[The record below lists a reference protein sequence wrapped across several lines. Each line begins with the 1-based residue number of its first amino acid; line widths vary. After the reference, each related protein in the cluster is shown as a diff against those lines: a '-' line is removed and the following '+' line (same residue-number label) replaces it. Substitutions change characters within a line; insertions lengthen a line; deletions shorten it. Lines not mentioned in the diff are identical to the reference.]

1 MPITTSENRT
11 PVRLAILTTHPI
23 QYHAEWFRA
32 MASRGDL
39 MIHVYYCHRA
49 TPQEHSRAGF
59 GVEFEWDISLLDG
72 YPHSF
77 LNNVA
82 RRPGNGT
89 FAGFDTPEVKEVV
102 SSRIY
107 DAVLVNGWHYK
118 SAWQTIYACWK
129 SGVKVMVRSDSHL
142 HTERSMVKR
151 AAKWLT
157 YPRFISRFDACL
169 AVGKWS
175 RDYFL
180 HYGALPKRVFIV
192 PHAIDDRRF
201 KIEAE
206 FLQAR
211 RSELRKEDKLSES
224 AVVLIFSGKFISKKR
239 PMDFVWAIEQAV
251 QRNPHIEG
259 VMVGDGPL
267 RTACEDFVRERGLP
281 IRFTGFLNQSQII
294 RAYVVSDALVLPSDG
309 GETWGLVVNEAMACS
324 RPCIVSDRVG
334 CGPDLVIPQKTGF
347 IFPLGDVGALADSMV
362 HFSMNPK
369 SLTLMGTNA
378 RSLLK
383 NFSVETAVDGVL
395 KSLAAPPEPRVWD
408 ASA

>member
-1 MPITTSENRT
+1 MPITTSQSKA

-32 MASRGDL
+32 MAARSDL
-39 MIHVYYCHRA
+39 AIHVYYCHRA
-49 TPQEHSRAGF
+49 TPEEHSRAGF
-59 GVEFEWDISLLDG
+59 GVEFDWDISLLDG

-77 LNNVA
+77 LKNVA

-102 SSRIY
+102 RSRRY

-142 HTERSMVKR
+142 HTERSTIKR
-151 AAKWLT
+151 AVKWLT

-180 HYGALPKRVFIV
+180 HYGARPQRVFMV

-206 FLQAR
+206 CLEAR
-211 RSELRKEDKLSES
+211 RSELRKEDRLSEN
-224 AVVLIFSGKFISKKR
+224 AIVLMFSGKFISKKR

-251 QRNPHIEG
+251 RRNPQIRG
-259 VMVGDGPL
+259 LMVGDGPL

-309 GETWGLVVNEAMACS
+309 GETWGLVVNEAMACA

-334 CGPDLVIPQKTGF
+334 CGPDLVIPQQTGF
-347 IFPLGDVGALADSMV
+347 IFPLGEVGALADSMV
-362 HFSMNPK
+362 HLSMNPK
-369 SLTLMGTNA
+369 SLTLMGSNA
-378 RSLLK
+378 RTLLK
-383 NFSVETAVDGVL
+383 NYSVEKAVDGVIE
-395 KSLAAPPEPRVWD
+395 SLAAPLEPR
-408 ASA
+408 A